1 MAKDISEA
9 AEEPFHGKPEWA
21 MSGRERR
28 RAERAR
34 QGLPPPR
41 RRWPWVVLAL
51 VVAAGAAGWTRREE
65 IAARLAAPVEEPVA
79 AAGPEAPLRTQINR
93 DEWEAARPRTLRRT
107 VKVIGTLGPAR
118 RADLSAE
125 ASGRV
130 EAVLARAGDAVR
142 EGDLLVQV
150 GVERLSLEADL
161 ARSNLAATQSQLS
174 LAQDQLARA
183 EELVSRGVA
192 AETTLAELRSEVER
206 LGSNLSAQEDQVAVA
221 ELALEG
227 ARLEAP
233 FDGIIASRSVET
245 GNFVAPGTP
254 LLSIVDLRL
263 MEMRAAAPVSA
274 GAAIRP
280 GQRVVL
286 RVDGIEGRGFEG
298 VVDRIAPVAE
308 EGTRTLTVFV
318 RVENQGGPL
327 LGGMFATGE
336 VVTEEAAEAIA
347 VPAAA
352 IREEGGPHVLAI
364 VEGVLRRRDVTV
376 AGLWPGGLAQVE
388 GLRPGEAV
396 VTADLPELSDG
407 EAVELVE
414 F

>member
-1 MAKDISEA
+1 MAKDITEA
-9 AEEPFHGKPEWA
+9 TTGPLTGKPEWA
-21 MSGRERR
+21 MSRRERR

-34 QGLPPPR
+34 QGLPQPR
-41 RRWPWVVLAL
+41 RKWPWAILVLLVAL
-51 VVAAGAAGWTRREE
+51 GAAGWIQREA
-65 IAARLAAPVEEPVA
+65 IADLLAPPAEELAAAE
-79 AAGPEAPLRTQINR
+79 PEAPSLTQINR
-93 DEWEAARPRTLRRT
+93 GEWATVEPGTLRRT
-107 VKVIGTLGPAR
+107 VKVIGTLHPTR

-125 ASGRV
+125 ASGQV
-130 EAVLARAGDAVR
+130 EAVLARAGDKVS

-161 ARSNLAATQSQLS
+161 ARSNLAASQSQLG

-192 AETTLAELRSEVER
+192 AETTLSELRAEVER
-206 LGSNLSAQEDQVAVA
+206 LESALSAQEDQVAVA

-227 ARLEAP
+227 ARLLAP
-233 FDGIIASRSVET
+233 FDGIIATRSVET
-245 GNFVAPGTP
+245 GNFVSAGTP
-254 LLSIVDLRL
+254 LLSIVDLSL
-263 MEMRAAAPVSA
+263 MELRAAAPVSA

-280 GQRVVL
+280 GQAVAL
-286 RVDGIEGRGFEG
+286 RVEGVEDQTFEG
-298 VVDRIAPVAE
+298 IVDRIAPVAE

-318 RVENQGGPL
+318 RVENPDGTL

-336 VVTEEAAEAIA
+336 VVVAEAVDAIA

-352 IREEGGPHVLAI
+352 IREEDGPHVLA
-364 VEGVLRRRDVTV
+364 VADGTLRRREVTV
-376 AGLWPGGLAQVE
+376 VDEWPGAQVE
-388 GLRPGEAV
+388 VEGLEPGEAV
-396 VTADLPELSDG
+396 VTADLAELEDG